1 MHLSKST
8 GVVVMAWYFRHDYS
22 ARNDR
27 KITELEMEMGEN
39 IGYAMWFKMLEVMGE
54 MGGSLSKDKL
64 KVAAYS
70 MRVPLDLLMQFIR
83 ICVRIEL
90 LDENGDEYVN
100 PRFAEECARIK
111 ETSQK
116 ASNSAKIKWE
126 KERMLKPKTKSI
138 NPMKRLP
145 AQEIIECWNAHA
157 KSLRC
162 MKLTNAIEKAIV
174 KLCKEYTLDE
184 IQQSIENYHSV
195 LNDPACF
202 FSYKWNLGEF
212 LSRQNGFPVFAGD
225 RDEIIGKY
233 RKSSKPKLPQ
243 KIKSSP
249 SNPKPKLRPEKLPI
263 PIPPP
268 SPQPKIAKPQK
279 INKSDS
285 ENKKLMADVNEIVEV
300 WNNTAKICKC
310 RKVTNEIIKA
320 TKKRLETYSLEEIKT
335 IILNYQTILQ
345 DDNTY
350 FTYAWNLYEFL
361 TRAKSFEYFN
371 DDITVLSAK
380 YRKFDA
386 DDSDG
391 QKDGDKWNWSFPQP
405 KEWDSWSLD
414 ERKTYIKN
422 NCIKETK

>member
-1 MHLSKST
+1 
-8 GVVVMAWYFRHDYS
+8 MAWYFRHDYS

-145 AQEIIECWNAHA
+145 AQEIIECWNANA

-162 MKLTNAIEKAIV
+162 KKLTSDIEKAV
-174 KLCKEYTLDE
+174 AKRCKEYTIDE
-184 IQQSIENYHSV
+184 IKQGIENYHSV

-212 LSRQNGFPVFAGD
+212 LSRSNGFPVFAGD
-225 RDEIIGKY
+225 PTEI
-233 RKSSKPKLPQ
+233 L
-243 KIKSSP
+243 
-249 SNPKPKLRPEKLPI
+249 
-263 PIPPP
+263 
-268 SPQPKIAKPQK
+268 
-279 INKSDS
+279 
-285 ENKKLMADVNEIVEV
+285 
-300 WNNTAKICKC
+300 
-310 RKVTNEIIKA
+310 
-320 TKKRLETYSLEEIKT
+320 
-335 IILNYQTILQ
+335 
-345 DDNTY
+345 
-350 FTYAWNLYEFL
+350 
-361 TRAKSFEYFN
+361 
-371 DDITVLSAK
+371 AK
-380 YRKFDA
+380 YRINGKTQA
-386 DDSDG
+386 
-391 QKDGDKWNWSFPQP
+391 P
-405 KEWDSWSLD
+405 KS
-414 ERKTYIKN
+414 RKELLEVYS
-422 NCIKETK
+422 